1 MHGMLLGY
9 SFEPRPNSRVFA
21 TADSVM
27 TIGVYRFIN
36 KQMLALEKKN
46 SLTFRPPPPSRKI
59 GGEGGVFTQASTL
72 ATLANSPLYSY
83 EWKRGWS

>member
-1 MHGMLLGY
+1 MLLGY

-21 TADSVM
+21 TADAVM
-27 TIGVYRFIN
+27 TIGLSIN
-36 KQMLALEKKN
+36 RCPQSRKKN
-46 SLTFRPPPPSRKI
+46 SLTFIPPPPPSRKI

>member
-27 TIGVYRFIN
+27 TIGVHRFIN

-46 SLTFRPPPPSRKI
+46 SLTFRPPPPQEKS
-59 GGEGGVFTQASTL
+59 EGREGSLHRLVL
-72 ATLANSPLYSY
+72 
-83 EWKRGWS
+83 